1 MGVSRQEYWNGLPCS
16 PPGNLPDTG
25 MEPTF
30 LMASV
35 LAGRFST
42 TSATWEAP
50 KMAGYWQYYM
60 AQSNV
65 IIHILEMRK
74 MMVREVKQL
83 LKVTQLAD
91 DKARPGTKVFLTP
104 DSGF

>member
-1 MGVSRQEYWNGLPCS
+1 
-16 PPGNLPDTG
+16 
-25 MEPTF
+25 MEPMCLT
-30 LMASV
+30 ASV
-35 LAGRFST
+35 LAGRFFT

-50 KMAGYWQYYM
+50 KTAGYWQYYM

-74 MMVREVKQL
+74 MTVREVKQL

-91 DKARPGTKVFLTP
+91 DKGRPGTKVFLTP
-104 DSGF
+104 DSGS